1 MKNKSIKI
9 IIPSDLTPEQEAFEI
24 SKKLTGKLLS
34 GSAKQVDRL
43 RIGDEIN
50 VSFLN
55 TYIEIER
62 KVHNLIEFIPCP
74 ICETEFQNDLFFRVW
89 TNYGGNKTAQ
99 VLFGGLPRN
108 LYWITWKWKRGKNE
122 KQIRTIHTLLTT
134 KAIDLNTI

>member
-89 TNYGGNKTAQ
+89 TNYGGKTKQ
-99 VLFGGLPRN
+99 HKCCSEDCQETYIGLLGN
-108 LYWITWKWKRGKNE
+108 GRGAKTKSRLE
-122 KQIRTIHTLLTT
+122 PFIRY
-134 KAIDLNTI
+134 